1 MSTPEQVEV
10 NGRAPTLPL
19 SRAKRFRRGLVVG
32 KFAPLHRGHEHVI
45 RRAEAECA
53 EVVLLSYSK
62 PELPECGPERR
73 AEWLRRLFPTA
84 RVIVLAE
91 PATSLPAN
99 EADDLTHRRF
109 VGDVVV
115 QHVGG
120 PVDAV
125 FTSEAYGDGLAEELT
140 RVFRRAFGPGVPPV
154 VHVEVDRTR
163 RSVPVSGTI
172 LRANVHAQR
181 SWLDPRVYATFVARV
196 ALLGGESTG
205 KSTLAARL
213 AAEHGTAY
221 VAEYGRELWDAKAG
235 RLAYED
241 LRAIAVEQ
249 VAREDAAA
257 ERAGRFLFC
266 DTTPLTTRFY
276 AEEMFGAVDPEVERL
291 AGRAYAQV
299 FLCAPDFPFVQD
311 GTRRDAAFRERQ
323 HAWYERELARR
334 GVRYAV
340 LTGAVEERVAQ
351 VRAMLGGV

>member
-1 MSTPEQVEV
+1 MSTPEQVDPS
-10 NGRAPTLPL
+10 GRAPALPR
-19 SRAKRFRRGLVVG
+19 SPAKRFRRGLVVG

-45 RRAEAECA
+45 CRAEAECEA
-53 EVVLLSYSK
+53 VVLLSYSK

-91 PATSLPAN
+91 PATRLPAN

-109 VGDVVV
+109 VGDVIV
-115 QHVGG
+115 QYVGG

-140 RVFRRAFGPGVPPV
+140 RTFRQAFGPGVPPV

-163 RSVPVSGTI
+163 RSVPVSGTS

-181 SWLDPRVYATFVARV
+181 SWLNPRVYASFVARV

-221 VAEYGRELWDAKAG
+221 VAEYGRELWEAKAG
-235 RLAYED
+235 RLARDD
-241 LRAIAVEQ
+241 LRAIAEEQ
-249 VAREDAAA
+249 VAREEKAA
-257 ERAGRFLFC
+257 ERAVQFLFC
-266 DTTPLTTRFY
+266 DTTPLTTRLY
-276 AEEMFGAVDPEVERL
+276 AEEMFGVVDPAVERL
-291 AGRAYAQV
+291 AGREYAHV

-311 GTRRDAAFRERQ
+311 GTRRDAAFRQRQ

-334 GVRYAV
+334 GMRYDL
-340 LTGAVEERVAQ
+340 LTGTVDERCAQ
-351 VRAMLGGV
+351 VRAVLAR